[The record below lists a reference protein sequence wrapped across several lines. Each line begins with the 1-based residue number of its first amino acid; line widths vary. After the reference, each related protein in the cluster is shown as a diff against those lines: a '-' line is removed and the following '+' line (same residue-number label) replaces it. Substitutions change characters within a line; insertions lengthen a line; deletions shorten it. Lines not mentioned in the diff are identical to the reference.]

1 MPDATAP
8 DGFEGALPPPSHA
21 LHAPT
26 TILEALAAE
35 ATASLA
41 LEGAGLAGRR
51 PIPVPFDRFMH
62 WALYHPR
69 EGYYAASGAGPAG
82 PFGAKGDFVTASGLG
97 PWFAGALAQAFMG
110 IVRQTPDPQSLV
122 IREFGAGNGDL
133 AADLMLEL
141 DRQHSLPDRYEI
153 LEPSPAMQQMQ
164 RARIALLPNGLPGRF
179 VWLDRLDA
187 STPPI
192 RGLILANE
200 VADALPVKVFEWSDC
215 DTGVWEWGLGLTLE
229 DIGSEAAGRGRAPS
243 GLEWMRWPATGPL
256 REAVLRRKAAQQ
268 AAGLDWAA
276 GHRGEWC
283 PWLQGWARGLAG
295 ALAYGELL
303 IIDYGYE
310 QYELDHPDRSGGTLA
325 AHRRHRRV
333 DDWAQIIAAPGQQD
347 ITAHVNFTE
356 LASVLQG
363 QGLDLRL
370 QTQAAWLL
378 DHGVLAEAQARYF
391 ALPEARGQAP
401 ADPQALRAL
410 SGLQTLLSDAAMGQ
424 SFLVLSARRG
434 ISPD

>member
-1 MPDATAP
+1 MPDATAS

-21 LHAPT
+21 LNAST

-35 ATASLA
+35 AITGVAS
-41 LEGAGLAGRR
+41 EDSGAAGRSQMT
-51 PIPVPFDRFMH
+51 IPFDRFMH

-82 PFGAKGDFVTASGLG
+82 PFGAKGDFITASGLG

-110 IVRQTPDPQSLV
+110 IARQAPDPESLV
-122 IREFGAGNGDL
+122 VRELGAGNGDL

-153 LEPSPAMQQMQ
+153 LEPSPAMQLLQ
-164 RARIALLPNGLPGRF
+164 RARIAALPLGLASRF
-179 VWLDRLDA
+179 VWLDRLEA

-215 DTGVWEWGLGLTLE
+215 ETGVWEWGLGLPKE
-229 DIGSEAAGRGRAPS
+229 CPSQGAAGQAHAS
-243 GLEWMRWPATGPL
+243 QGLKWMRWPATGPL
-256 REAVLRRKAAQQ
+256 REVVLRRKAAQQ
-268 AAGLDWAA
+268 EAGLDWAA

-283 PWLQGWARGLAG
+283 PWLQGWARGLADS
-295 ALAYGELL
+295 LAYGALL
-303 IIDYGYE
+303 VIDYGYE

-333 DDWAQIIAAPGQQD
+333 DDWAEVVAAPGQQD

-356 LASVLQG
+356 MASVFLG
-363 QGLDLRL
+363 QGLDLTL

-391 ALPEARGQAP
+391 NLPEARGQAP
-401 ADPQALRAL
+401 ANPQALRAL

>member
-1 MPDATAP
+1 MPDATAF
-8 DGFEGALPPPSHA
+8 DGFEGALPPPAHA
-21 LHAPT
+21 LNAST

-35 ATASLA
+35 AKADAA
-41 LEGAGLAGRR
+41 LEGAVRAGRG

-82 PFGAKGDFVTASGLG
+82 PFGAKGDFITASGLG

-110 IVRQTPDPQSLV
+110 IARQAPDPESLL
-122 IREFGAGNGDL
+122 IRELGAGNGDL

-141 DRQHSLPDRYEI
+141 HRQHSLPDRYEI
-153 LEPSPAMQQMQ
+153 LEPSPAMQQLQ
-164 RARIALLPNGLPGRF
+164 RARIAVLPHGLASRF

-215 DTGVWEWGLGLTLE
+215 ATGVWEWGLGLTME
-229 DIGSEAAGRGRAPS
+229 DHSPGAAGQARACP
-243 GLEWMRWPATGPL
+243 GLQWMRWPATGPL

-268 AAGLDWAA
+268 EAGLDWAT

-283 PWLQGWARGLAG
+283 PWLQGWAKGLADSLSYG
-295 ALAYGELL
+295 ALL

-325 AHRRHRRV
+325 AHRRHRRF

-356 LASVLQG
+356 LASVFLG

-391 ALPEARGQAP
+391 KRPEARGQAP
-401 ADPQALRAL
+401 ADSQALRAL

-434 ISPD
+434 LSLG

>member
-1 MPDATAP
+1 MPDATAS
-8 DGFEGALPPPSHA
+8 DGLEGALPPPSHA
-21 LHAPT
+21 PNASM
-26 TILEALAAE
+26 TILEALAVE
-35 ATASLA
+35 AIAGVAS
-41 LEGAGLAGRR
+41 EDSGAAGCSQMT
-51 PIPVPFDRFMH
+51 IPFDRFMH

-82 PFGAKGDFVTASGLG
+82 PFGAKGDFITASGLG

-110 IVRQTPDPQSLV
+110 IARQASDPQSLV
-122 IREFGAGNGDL
+122 VRELGAGNGDL

-141 DRQHSLPDRYEI
+141 DRQHSLPGRYEI
-153 LEPSPAMQQMQ
+153 LEPNPAMQLLQ
-164 RARIALLPNGLPGRF
+164 RARIAALPLGLASRF

-187 STPPI
+187 SIPPI

-215 DTGVWEWGLGLTLE
+215 DTGVWEWGLGLTME
-229 DIGSEAAGRGRAPS
+229 GPSPGAAGQARASP
-243 GLEWMRWPATGPL
+243 GLRWVRWPATGPL
-256 REAVLRRKAAQQ
+256 REVVLRRKAAQQ
-268 AAGLDWAA
+268 GAGLGWAA

-283 PWLQGWARGLAG
+283 PWLQGWARGLADS
-295 ALAYGELL
+295 LAYGALL

-310 QYELDHPDRSGGTLA
+310 QYELDHPDRSAGTLA

-333 DDWAQIIAAPGQQD
+333 DDWAEIIAAPGQQD

-356 LASVLQG
+356 LASVFQG
-363 QGLDLRL
+363 QGLDLTL

-378 DHGVLAEAQARYF
+378 DHGVLAQAQARYF
-391 ALPEARGQAP
+391 KLPEARGQAP
-401 ADPQALRAL
+401 ANPQALRAL

>member
-1 MPDATAP
+1 MPDATAS

-26 TILEALAAE
+26 TISEALAAE
-35 ATASLA
+35 ATAGLA
-41 LEGAGLAGRR
+41 LEGVGLAGRR
-51 PIPVPFDRFMH
+51 LIPVPFDRFMH

-97 PWFAGALAQAFMG
+97 PWFAGALARAFMG
-110 IVRQTPDPQSLV
+110 IARQAPDPQSLV
-122 IREFGAGNGDL
+122 IRELGAGNGDL

-153 LEPSPAMQQMQ
+153 LEPSPAMQQLQ
-164 RARIALLPNGLPGRF
+164 RARIALLPHGLPGRF
-179 VWLDRLDA
+179 VWLDRFDA
-187 STPPI
+187 SPPPI
-192 RGLILANE
+192 RGLMLANE
-200 VADALPVKVFEWSDC
+200 VADALPVKIFEWSDC
-215 DTGVWEWGLGLTLE
+215 DTGVWEWGLGLTRE
-229 DIGSEAAGRGRAPS
+229 DLGPEAAGQARASS

-283 PWLQGWARGLAG
+283 PWLQGWARGLADG
-295 ALAYGELL
+295 LAYGELL

-333 DDWAQIIAAPGQQD
+333 DDWVEIIAAPGQQD

-391 ALPEARGQAP
+391 TLPEARGQAP
-401 ADPQALRAL
+401 ADPQALRAI

>member
-1 MPDATAP
+1 MPDATAS
-8 DGFEGALPPPSHA
+8 DGLEGALPPPSHA
-21 LHAPT
+21 PNASM
-26 TILEALAAE
+26 TILEALAVE
-35 ATASLA
+35 AIAGVAS
-41 LEGAGLAGRR
+41 EGSGAAGCSQMT
-51 PIPVPFDRFMH
+51 IPFDRFMH

-82 PFGAKGDFVTASGLG
+82 PFGAKGDFITASGLG

-110 IVRQTPDPQSLV
+110 IARQASDPQSLV
-122 IREFGAGNGDL
+122 VRELGAGNGDL

-153 LEPSPAMQQMQ
+153 LEPNPAMQLLQ
-164 RARIALLPNGLPGRF
+164 RARIAALPLGLASRF

-187 STPPI
+187 SIPPI

-215 DTGVWEWGLGLTLE
+215 DTGVWEWGLGLTME
-229 DIGSEAAGRGRAPS
+229 GPSPGAAGQARASP
-243 GLEWMRWPATGPL
+243 GLRWMRWPATGPL
-256 REAVLRRKAAQQ
+256 REVVLRRKAAQQ
-268 AAGLDWAA
+268 GAGLGWAA

-283 PWLQGWARGLAG
+283 PWLQGWARGLADS
-295 ALAYGELL
+295 LAYGALL

-310 QYELDHPDRSGGTLA
+310 QYELDHPDRSAGTLA

-333 DDWAQIIAAPGQQD
+333 DDWAEIIAAPGQQD

-356 LASVLQG
+356 LASVFQG
-363 QGLDLRL
+363 QGLDLTL

-378 DHGVLAEAQARYF
+378 DHGVLAQAQARYF
-391 ALPEARGQAP
+391 KLPEARGQAP
-401 ADPQALRAL
+401 ANPQALRAL